1 MAPMAAPMQQI
12 LRSGRIQT
20 RSRMLRGMPTPGV
33 MMKNKCMA
41 KLDDEIIPYQRQ
53 PKTQQIVEMSYYNY
67 HSSVQPNLL
76 KITKYWEDYCEYLL
90 NHGKDEIFLSKYF
103 CYEDNSINNVILLLA
118 TLDLPFKVDK
128 SVEYVNE
135 SDNNKMIM
143 KSDVIIFKK
152 SYKEVD
158 VKIDERNVS
167 LLSKFYD
174 PKDKMEIING
184 VSYPKYKRDNNYLN
198 GVEYGYCIYISN
210 YLPINKTYNILISF
224 PEGSIPI
231 GGSLSTYSK
240 IVTIK
245 SFETQKI
252 ELGSFY
258 FPNEGKFKLYP
269 CHVSGLNGDLEG
281 WCEIY
286 EFNVTKEKISV
297 DENSWLDVSS
307 NGNNDQIMKYLKN
320 HSLKSVNLSNIYYK
334 LVDKEFY
341 EIMMKFLEDNLY
353 YDDTIYSF
361 SLYHNDKKRI
371 CDYLLNSATL
381 TNILLPYSENTL
393 IKVDGYE
400 KMLHYQHTEYNPFI
414 NPRIHT
420 LKQIPRI
427 TNDEMNKTLN
437 DFYLYVSSKKILND
451 HDYYIHIYYLLLQ
464 DRLKESEEVFDKY
477 LVKER
482 KNGIPIP
489 KNEENRLQFDY
500 LSCYFD
506 CYKLTPECSNEI
518 SKKYLDYGIE
528 SWRTL
533 FKRINNTVN
542 NNSNDISSYKD
553 RDDRQL
559 HISSITPSLS
569 MKIDTNEN
577 VINISSNNVE
587 ECQINYYVIDIELLF
602 SDTPFLKK
610 IDSSVYN
617 YIYPNYSVIQK
628 INEEHMKIP
637 ILNEMKTKTGIIEIV
652 YNGNHIHELY
662 NYCLFS
668 VMIKENMGIL
678 QIIENENHKSLP
690 CAYIKVYS
698 KDNTNKIEFYK
709 DGYSDLSGRF
719 DYASISTDQMDNA
732 VEFGILIMTENH
744 GSYITQAKVPK

>member
-1 MAPMAAPMQQI
+1 MAPMAAMGMGCAAPAAPMQQMH
-12 LRSGRIQT
+12 RSGRIQT

-90 NHGKDEIFLSKYF
+90 NHGKDEIYLSKYF

-307 NGNNDQIMKYLKN
+307 NGNNDQIMNYLKN

-381 TNILLPYSENTL
+381 TNILLPY
-393 IKVDGYE
+393 
-400 KMLHYQHTEYNPFI
+400 
-414 NPRIHT
+414 
-420 LKQIPRI
+420 
-427 TNDEMNKTLN
+427 
-437 DFYLYVSSKKILND
+437 
-451 HDYYIHIYYLLLQ
+451 
-464 DRLKESEEVFDKY
+464 
-477 LVKER
+477 
-482 KNGIPIP
+482 
-489 KNEENRLQFDY
+489 
-500 LSCYFD
+500 
-506 CYKLTPECSNEI
+506 
-518 SKKYLDYGIE
+518 
-528 SWRTL
+528 
-533 FKRINNTVN
+533 
-542 NNSNDISSYKD
+542 
-553 RDDRQL
+553 
-559 HISSITPSLS
+559 
-569 MKIDTNEN
+569 
-577 VINISSNNVE
+577 
-587 ECQINYYVIDIELLF
+587 
-602 SDTPFLKK
+602 
-610 IDSSVYN
+610 
-617 YIYPNYSVIQK
+617 
-628 INEEHMKIP
+628 
-637 ILNEMKTKTGIIEIV
+637 
-652 YNGNHIHELY
+652 
-662 NYCLFS
+662 
-668 VMIKENMGIL
+668 
-678 QIIENENHKSLP
+678 
-690 CAYIKVYS
+690 
-698 KDNTNKIEFYK
+698 
-709 DGYSDLSGRF
+709 
-719 DYASISTDQMDNA
+719 
-732 VEFGILIMTENH
+732 
-744 GSYITQAKVPK
+744 